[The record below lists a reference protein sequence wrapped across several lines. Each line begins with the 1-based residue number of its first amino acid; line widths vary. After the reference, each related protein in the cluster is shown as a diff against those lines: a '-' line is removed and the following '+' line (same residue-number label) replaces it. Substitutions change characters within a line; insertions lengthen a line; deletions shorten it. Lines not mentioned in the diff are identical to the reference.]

1 MKKSLA
7 LAVAILLLGG
17 ATGFF
22 QQQHLTQLRNERRE
36 LPREATKPGGF
47 LDSAPDPS
55 VPRITKRLRA
65 ERTRRD
71 DSDDLPKPFPEPG
84 LTPSEKV
91 RLANELTCF
100 TTKADTGRWVE
111 WMSGNL
117 PEEHLAEPVRKLIG
131 EWTEQ
136 DYVAAGKWLATAPDG
151 PAKVAAVEAY
161 ARAVARYEP
170 HVAGQW
176 AMTLPPGAARN
187 ATLRAV
193 HQNWPADDPEGAAG
207 FAHEHG
213 LE

>member
-1 MKKSLA
+1 MKKSFA
-7 LAVAILLLGG
+7 LAIAILLLGG
-17 ATGFF
+17 AAGFF
-22 QQQHLTQLRNERRE
+22 QQQRLTKLQDERRN
-36 LPREATKPGGF
+36 LDQKATKP
-47 LDSAPDPS
+47 LNSAPNPS
-55 VPRITKRLRA
+55 VPRITKRQRA
-65 ERTRRD
+65 ERARQD
-71 DSDDLPKPFPEPG
+71 DSDTLPKPFPESG
-84 LTPSEKV
+84 LAPSEKV
-91 RLANELTCF
+91 RLANELTYF

-111 WMSGNL
+111 WLSGNL

-161 ARAVARYEP
+161 ARAVAHYEP
-170 HVAGQW
+170 LVAAQW

-193 HQNWPADDPEGAAG
+193 HQNWPADDPGGAAA
-207 FAHEHG
+207 FAREHG

>member
-1 MKKSLA
+1 MKQSFA
-7 LAVAILLLGG
+7 LAIAILLLGG
-17 ATGFF
+17 AAGFF
-22 QQQHLTQLRNERRE
+22 QQQYLTKLRNERRE
-36 LPREATKPGGF
+36 LNREATGLSGISEP
-47 LDSAPDPS
+47 SAPKT
-55 VPRITKRLRA
+55 TKRHR
-65 ERTRRD
+65 EVRPRQG
-71 DSDDLPKPFPEPG
+71 DSDIHPMPFPETG

-91 RLANELTCF
+91 RLANELTYF

-117 PEEHLAEPVRKLIG
+117 PEELFAEPVRKLIG

-161 ARAVARYEP
+161 ARAVARYESQ
-170 HVAGQW
+170 VAGQW
-176 AMTLPPGAARN
+176 AMTLPPGTARN

-193 HQNWPADDPEGAAG
+193 HQNWPADDPEGAAA
-207 FAHEHG
+207 FAREHG